1 MKKIFKHFGILLG
14 VALLGTLSGCT
25 PEESMG
31 SADIGLGI
39 KVFAPTKVVAGQ
51 PMTIN
56 GSDFSKVSEIV
67 FPNGVTVT
75 DFELVSNE
83 MIRVNA
89 PAGIAADGG
98 KIIVRGSEGE
108 AESPLPLTLGN
119 TVVSGYSRQPGET
132 VTGGEQITIYG
143 TDLEFINRLEIL
155 DEEGNPLFVEDE
167 DFYRKGT
174 SSVVIT
180 FPRKIFE
187 GTYIAYLH
195 TFDGKRIPLPEFSYV
210 PAADDEGGHWE
221 IVEEIIWEGTGEEPV
236 VNWSGTFRYANE
248 QNSTGEEIY
257 AMPMDVWAR
266 LKTETFYVTVKGE
279 NPQIR
284 VVTGWWNNQWPDSN
298 DIFPGNELLKD
309 NGDGTFTLAV
319 TLKGHPLADAID
331 TEHLLFTGSGFIVTK
346 IAFQKEEWIDGGGHM
361 EIVKTPIW
369 TGTGEE
375 PDLNWGGTF
384 RFANEQN
391 STGEEIYAMPM
402 DMWARL
408 KTETFY
414 VTIKG
419 ANPQIRV
426 VTGWWNN
433 QWPDSND
440 IFPGNELLTDNGDG
454 TFTLAV
460 TLAGHPLADAMDTE
474 HLLFT
479 GSGYIVTELY
489 FQEEIW
495 VDGGGGPKEVPVWE
509 GTGEEPDLNWGGTFR
524 FANEQNSTGEE
535 IYAMPM
541 DMWARLKTETF
552 YVTIKGANPQI
563 RVVTGWW
570 NNQWPD
576 SNDIFPGNELLTDN
590 GDGTFTL
597 AVTLAGHPLADAMDT
612 EHLLFTGSGYI
623 VTKLYFLE

>member
-1 MKKIFKHFGILLG
+1 MKKIFKYFGILLG
-14 VALLGTLSGCT
+14 VALVGTLSGCT

-132 VTGGEQITIYG
+132 VTGGEQITVYG

-257 AMPMDVWAR
+257 AMPMD
-266 LKTETFYVTVKGE
+266 
-279 NPQIR
+279 
-284 VVTGWWNNQWPDSN
+284 
-298 DIFPGNELLKD
+298 
-309 NGDGTFTLAV
+309 
-319 TLKGHPLADAID
+319 
-331 TEHLLFTGSGFIVTK
+331 
-346 IAFQKEEWIDGGGHM
+346 
-361 EIVKTPIW
+361 
-369 TGTGEE
+369 
-375 PDLNWGGTF
+375 
-384 RFANEQN
+384 
-391 STGEEIYAMPM
+391 
-402 DMWARL
+402 
-408 KTETFY
+408 
-414 VTIKG
+414 
-419 ANPQIRV
+419 
-426 VTGWWNN
+426 
-433 QWPDSND
+433 
-440 IFPGNELLTDNGDG
+440 
-454 TFTLAV
+454 
-460 TLAGHPLADAMDTE
+460 
-474 HLLFT
+474 
-479 GSGYIVTELY
+479 
-489 FQEEIW
+489 
-495 VDGGGGPKEVPVWE
+495 
-509 GTGEEPDLNWGGTFR
+509 
-524 FANEQNSTGEE
+524 
-535 IYAMPM
+535 
-541 DMWARLKTETF
+541 MWARLKTETF

-623 VTKLYFLE
+623 VTKIYFLE